1 MIIDSS
7 VNIFW
12 GAVLIFLYIAVPI
25 TILFLLMRIF
35 AKMVAKQVVIQM
47 RAELQK
53 GKGKEEEAGQE

>member
-53 GKGKEEEAGQE
+53 GKGKEEEAGQG

>member
-53 GKGKEEEAGQE
+53 GKGKEVEAGQG